1 MHCASRYQEIAQL
14 AIEVTK
20 QRPSG
25 VPAKGPARQQQPQ
38 RSQQQA
44 DEGMMRCIAQE
55 MFRVVL
61 FAAFYFEVWVVSFV
75 PVVGGS
81 P

>member
-1 MHCASRYQEIAQL
+1 MGAP
-14 AIEVTK
+14 V
-20 QRPSG
+20 
-25 VPAKGPARQQQPQ
+25 KGPTYQQQPQ
-38 RSQQQA
+38 RSQQQP
-44 DEGMMRCIAQE
+44 DEGMMRWIAQE

-75 PVVGGS
+75 PIIGAS